1 MSAFYLHSLIQ
12 RIFVVYYIQG
22 IVPSSGTM
30 TVNQTGTALIPMSF
44 LSNKGDKQQTNNYRN
59 EYSIRICFKCND
71 GKSIILWGYVA
82 EQTQPCMDKW
92 GIGRI
97 NRWL

>member
-44 LSNKGDKQQTNNYRN
+44 LSNKGDKQQTITEMNILLGFVLNAMM
-59 EYSIRICFKCND
+59 
-71 GKSIILWGYVA
+71 GKV
-82 EQTQPCMDKW
+82 
-92 GIGRI
+92 
-97 NRWL
+97 